1 LREAY
6 KIVFRAGLTVGNA
19 LDKVQ
24 AEVPPSKEIEHF
36 IAFCRASERGI
47 AR

>member
-6 KIVFRAGLTVGNA
+6 KIVFRSGLTVGNA

-24 AEVPPSKEIEHF
+24 LEVPPSKELEHF
-36 IAFCRASERGI
+36 IDFCRKSERGI